1 MNIENILEN
10 QGRGKTLE
18 EREKEYLFVRKRVE
32 KYLKKKKMSQSEK
45 SKLLKD
51 ATLVLCVKWEKGYD
65 VAPCLARHIGRNN
78 LSLTMKQTTPANF
91 AYVKKLVK
99 IYNTVNILDRRRS
112 KDEEE

>member
-1 MNIENILEN
+1 MNVENILEN

-18 EREKEYLFVRKRVE
+18 DREKEYLFVRKRVDD
-32 KYLKKKKMSQSEK
+32 YLTKKKVPQSER
-45 SKLLKD
+45 SQLLKD

-78 LSLTMKQTTPANF
+78 LSLTMKNTTPANF

-99 IYNTVNILDRRRS
+99 IYNTVNMVDRRNS
-112 KDEEE
+112 KDE